1 MCDSKEARKQPL
13 GSLDEEELITSG
25 TRYSLKSFSYRLM
38 STFSCLAG
46 CQGNELISLIVQL
59 FFLVLFTGLL
69 VAILA
74 QVSKVPSNEE
84 QEEEKSNQEKI
95 YQELNQFKTGFDRLC
110 RPCPWDWTFFQ
121 GKCYFFSKSKRNW
134 HESITACQ
142 EAGAQLVIVENDEE
156 QSFLQQTSKKK
167 GFAWMGLSDLN
178 KESTWRWVD
187 DSPLA
192 FSLMQYWNKG
202 QPNNNNEQDC
212 VEFRGDGWNDARCD
226 IKKFWICKKSVTPCS
241 NKFPSAASAAQ

>member
-1 MCDSKEARKQPL
+1 CSVH
-13 GSLDEEELITSG
+13 SDEEELITSG

-38 STFSCLAG
+38 STFSCLAEWTNPHRYLVDSEA
-46 CQGNELISLIVQL
+46 QGLVIII
-59 FFLVLFTGLL
+59 FFLGT
-69 VAILA
+69 
-74 QVSKVPSNEE
+74 VSKVPSNEE

-241 NKFPSAASAAQ
+241 NK